1 MTWPV
6 VFRETGKSHK
16 FDGKKNKSRDAAVMG
31 AGTESSS
38 AGVERVEFFFFGR
51 KNHQVKKNV
60 GRGVGVREVLN

>member
-1 MTWPV
+1 
-6 VFRETGKSHK
+6 
-16 FDGKKNKSRDAAVMG
+16 MG

-51 KNHQVKKNV
+51 KNHQVKKNF